1 MGIYWFLQS
10 RILLKCNFMKY
21 PLFSLFL
28 WGAFFLIPFNF
39 FSQDLGLNA
48 DGYIPY
54 FKSAKIVLD
63 GVGKSSFCYRSRKG
77 EILYLY
83 KFEVRNIYKGNG
95 IVKLGDIYLVQGG
108 ISGTTQDGS
117 NVDVL
122 VADGDEPL
130 NASGI
135 NVFIT
140 ARVLSDTS
148 RLPTGFYSTASNK
161 VFLIPQIVV
170 NTVTKDQ
177 ARKNFWQGANLG
189 NSYFPTVD
197 SLYSYLNYNLGFIP
211 KNEYEPKVK
220 NEPIKIEDK
229 TIYGI
234 SQLTTHPHFP
244 GGKDSLSSYVIANIN
259 RKLIPQSDIDSH
271 RHMRF
276 GFLVQTSADGD
287 VEAVN
292 FENGFSRE
300 FNEEFIRVIKSGP
313 KFIPGLINGKPVKAR
328 ITYFVDLKF

>member
-1 MGIYWFLQS
+1 MRIKS
-10 RILLKCNFMKY
+10 RIF
-21 PLFSLFL
+21 
-28 WGAFFLIPFNF
+28 IPFLF
-39 FSQDLGLNA
+39 FILLGKILYSQVKD
-48 DGYIPY
+48 Y
-54 FKSAKIVLD
+54 SAKVYLPFIENAPIVVD
-63 GVGKSSFCYRSRKG
+63 GVCKNSFCYRSRTG
-77 EILYLY
+77 SVLYIY
-83 KFEVRNIYKGNG
+83 KFDIRNIYKGNN
-95 IVKLGDIYLVQGG
+95 ILNLGDVYVVQDG
-108 ISGTTQDGS
+108 ISGHTQDGS
-117 NVDVL
+117 NIVIEVYDGNDPKDATGVNVLFTATVLTDTSKLPMKFSPLTKNSIVL
-122 VADGDEPL
+122 V
-130 NASGI
+130 
-135 NVFIT
+135 
-140 ARVLSDTS
+140 
-148 RLPTGFYSTASNK
+148 
-161 VFLIPQIVV
+161 PQIIM
-170 NTVTKDQ
+170 NTRTSDQ
-177 ARKNFWQGANLG
+177 AGPNLFAGAMLG
-189 NSYFPTVD
+189 NTYFKNVD

-211 KNEYEPKVK
+211 KKQFEAKVK